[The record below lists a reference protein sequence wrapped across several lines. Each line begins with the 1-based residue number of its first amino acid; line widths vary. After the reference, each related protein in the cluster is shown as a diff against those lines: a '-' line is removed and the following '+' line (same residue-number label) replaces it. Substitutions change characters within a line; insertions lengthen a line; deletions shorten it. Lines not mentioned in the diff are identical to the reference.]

1 MKLGFVTCVQLGL
14 SCMEAIYDAGGEL
27 VFAMTLPD
35 DKAVNKSGRVYID
48 KFCNARNINLLKS
61 SHVNNPEV
69 LHAIKSLGIDW
80 LFIIGWSQIASH
92 DVLNAPKMGVL
103 GMHPTLLPIGRGRAA
118 IPWAILHGLEKTG
131 VTMFKMDSGVDTG
144 PVVAQLEI
152 PLSPNATATELYN
165 KVDAA
170 HVELIHKVM
179 PVLLLNK
186 LNLITQDESKA
197 TLWPGRK
204 PEDGEINLNGSV
216 FDADKLIRAVTKP
229 YPGAFY
235 FENKIKR
242 IVWSA
247 KCICVDEFENLLDG
261 IFLKFDDGVLLIQ
274 DYEEILVNESI

>member
-48 KFCNARNINLLKS
+48 KFCTARSINLLKS
-61 SHVNNPEV
+61 AHVNNPEV

-80 LFIIGWSQIASH
+80 LFIIGWSQIASL
-92 DVLNAPKMGVL
+92 DVLNAPKKGVL

-131 VTMFKMDSGVDTG
+131 VTMFKMDAGVDTG
-144 PVVAQLEI
+144 PVVSQIEI
-152 PLSPNATATELYN
+152 PLSPITTATELYN

-170 HVELIHKVM
+170 HVELIHKAI
-179 PVLLLNK
+179 PVLLSNK

-216 FDADKLIRAVTKP
+216 FDADKLIRAVTRP

-247 KCICVDEFENLLDG
+247 KCICVDDLENLSDG
-261 IFLKFDDGVLLIQ
+261 IFLEFDDGVLLIQ